1 MDSVI
6 KGFNIELGLNTVGV
20 SKGFKELK
28 RDMAVVNSEMNS
40 NLSAFDKGEKS
51 IERYTAT
58 LEGLNKKQEIQSKIV
73 RKAKENVDSL
83 TNSYIKETKALN
95 DASKKV
101 EDTKRAHDNLV
112 KSGTA
117 TKKEISAAAK
127 EVQKAEKEFNDLN
140 KATSV
145 SEKEMDNA
153 RIAYNK
159 ANRELNIINRS
170 IDNTSGALNKMQEEQ
185 RQANSEWTKL
195 INKMDEA
202 GEKLKTVGGK
212 MTSTGQNLTMG
223 ISAPLTG
230 FAALSVKTAGEYE
243 AAASQFKVVF
253 EGMEGEATDS
263 LNNISK
269 TTGLLPNSLKGTYT
283 QIAAFAKT
291 TGADTKEA
299 MDLTSRA
306 TLAAADSAA
315 FYDKN
320 ISEVTENLQSF
331 LKGNYENDAALGI
344 SATET
349 TRNAKANELY
359 GKSFNDLNEQQK
371 QLTLLKMVED
381 GNKLSGALGQASRES
396 DTLGTQTANL
406 KTAFADFQNEVG
418 KPLLPIAI
426 RGLKELSKAA
436 KSASNWFNGLSDD
449 SKKMVLAVGGIA
461 IAAGPTLMAIGA
473 MATGAGALAQGFK
486 FVAKPLGL
494 FTKSGRESSKVI
506 SGLSKGFKG
515 FKNILSGSSK
525 IFGSVIK
532 NVGSLLPK
540 GFGLLSKSIRGVTG
554 AFKLLRLAFATNPLG
569 IVLLGVTA
577 LGFGLVTL
585 YKKNEKFRNA
595 VNTMGKQVKKIFGQ
609 VVDFAKN
616 LGKGFAKGFG
626 KAIEA
631 TKNFAK
637 NVGNKFKDMKDDAV
651 KHTKNLYKGVTGW
664 FTDLGNGIKSRT
676 GKAYNWAKDNFTNMS
691 TKSISLSKGLA
702 KGALNKFTDLR
713 DGIKSTTGK
722 AYNWTKDNFTKM
734 SSKSIGLSRDLTK
747 GVLGKFGD
755 VRDGIKKTTKAAA
768 GFAIDNFIGMYKGAK
783 KWTEKIGT
791 FLTGFKDDLS
801 KKAKSLGKSVANGA
815 ISGLNGMISGI
826 NSISSKI
833 MDKKLLKKIPKLSTG
848 TSSIVQNSA
857 ISTPTLAVVGDKGPG
872 NGPGGFSHEVI
883 HRANGDLHLTPATDT
898 LVKLNKGDKVYNGT
912 QTYNMMKQGLI
923 PRFNLGTTL
932 KSGWNSAVGFG
943 SSVKDSV
950 VDAGKLV
957 GSIAGDIWDYVKDPK
972 KLVEMVIGKLG
983 GAFNSIG
990 GITGDLGKAAFNKMK
1005 NALVDKVTSWFDES
1019 GGGDALGGVL
1029 DPSMINY
1036 HFGKTAAYTAATGR
1050 PYHEGVDFPF
1060 VYQEVG
1066 TPMSGTLKRQSYM
1079 AGGYGNWVKV
1089 VSGAVELIFAHLKNF
1104 SKSPKDG
1111 SHVKAG
1117 DIVGLTGN
1125 TGFST
1130 GPHLHFGRRVNG
1142 VDVDPEPWLKKLK
1155 KNGSLKGPKGSS
1167 TGHGSA
1173 DGWREDVIKAA
1184 KQMKVDISSK
1194 EVNGILAQIQRES
1207 NGNQSVTQSMSV
1219 WDINTM
1225 MGNPAKGLLQYIPQ
1239 TFREYAVKGHN
1250 NILSGYD
1257 QLLAFFNNSNW
1268 RSDLP
1273 YGNSGWGPTGNRKFA
1288 NGGTVF
1294 KNENIEVA
1302 ENDNAE
1308 MIIPLTK
1315 RTRAVQLIE
1324 QAMKV
1329 IGMKNGEVNVSVNND
1344 NDYSEIIS
1352 RMDAQI
1358 QLLTKLLNTALGIEA
1373 KDTNI
1378 NYKDVG
1384 RANDKYQQEQSSMR
1398 NIKTGRVNYGI

>member
-20 SKGFKELK
+20 SRGFKELK

-51 IERYTAT
+51 IERYTTT

-73 RKAKENVDSL
+73 QKAKENVDSL
-83 TNSYIKETKALN
+83 TNAYIKETKALN
-95 DASKKV
+95 DASRKV
-101 EDTKRAHDNLV
+101 EDAKRAHDNLV

-202 GEKLKTVGGK
+202 GEKLKNVGGK

-426 RGLKELSKAA
+426 RGLKELSKVA
-436 KSASNWFNGLSDD
+436 KSASDWFNGLSAD

-486 FVAKPLGL
+486 FAAKPLSL

-506 SGLSKGFKG
+506 GGLSKGFTG

-569 IVLLGVTA
+569 VILLAVTA
-577 LGFGLVTL
+577 LGTGLVWL
-585 YKKNEKFRNA
+585 YKHNEKFRNA
-595 VNTMGKQVKKIFGQ
+595 VNNMGKQVKKIFGN
-609 VVDFAKN
+609 VVEFAKN
-616 LGKGFAKGFG
+616 LGKNFAKGFG
-626 KAIEA
+626 KAIEG

-637 NVGNKFKDMKDDAV
+637 NVGNKFKDMKDGAV

-664 FTDLGNGIKSRT
+664 FENTGDGIKSRT
-676 GKAYNWAKDNFTNMS
+676 GKAYQWA
-691 TKSISLSKGLA
+691 
-702 KGALNKFTDLR
+702 
-713 DGIKSTTGK
+713 
-722 AYNWTKDNFTKM
+722 KDNFTKM
-734 SSKSIGLSRDLTK
+734 SSKSITLSKSLATGALNKFNDL
-747 GVLGKFGD
+747 
-755 VRDGIKKTTKAAA
+755 RDGIKSRTGKAYEWSK
-768 GFAIDNFIGMYKGAK
+768 DNFEKMKKSSIDKSKLLANGVGNHFGNVRDNVKKVTQKMKDIAVGNFKSMYDKATGWVK
-783 KWTEKIGT
+783 KIGS
-791 FLTGFKDDLS
+791 FITGFKDDLS
-801 KKAKSLGKSVANGA
+801 DKAKSLGKSTANGA
-815 ISGLNGMISGI
+815 ISGLNGMIDGI
-826 NSISSKI
+826 NKISKGI
-833 MDKKLLKKIPKLSTG
+833 MNKKLLSKIPKLSTG
-848 TSSIVQNSA
+848 TVKNGV
-857 ISTPTLAVVGDKGPG
+857 ISRPTLAVVGDRGPG
-872 NGPGGFSHEVI
+872 NGPGGYRHEI
-883 HRANGDLHLTPATDT
+883 IERANGTRFITPATDT
-898 LVKLNKGDKVYNGT
+898 LVHLDKGDKVYSGA
-912 QTYNMMKQGLI
+912 QTYNYMNRLPHFSRGTEEDFFTKIKKGAHHAKDHALDSIGEVKKDISHKAKQ
-923 PRFNLGTTL
+923 
-932 KSGWNSAVGFG
+932 
-943 SSVKDSV
+943 VKGV
-950 VDAGKLV
+950 
-957 GSIAGDIWDYVKDPK
+957 IGDIMDYVENPK
-972 KLVEMVIGKLG
+972 
-983 GAFNSIG
+983 
-990 GITGDLGKAAFNKMK
+990 
-1005 NALVDKVTSWFDES
+1005 ALVDKVLGSLGIDFSGLGGTGKLAKAAFDKLKVMLQNKIKDWFESSGGDSFNPFSNWKKTPGRGWSAGGHAGIDYAMPAGTPIPSPITGEVLQSWFSPYTPS
-1019 GGGDALGGVL
+1019 GG
-1029 DPSMINY
+1029 N
-1036 HFGKTAAYTAATGR
+1036 
-1050 PYHEGVDFPF
+1050 
-1060 VYQEVG
+1060 EV
-1066 TPMSGTLKRQSYM
+1066 Q
-1079 AGGYGNWVKV
+1079 
-1089 VSGAVELIFAHLKNF
+1089 IFADGFTHILMHML
-1104 SKSPKDG
+1104 DG
-1111 SHVKAG
+1111 SRKVKKGDHVTAG
-1117 DIVGLTGN
+1117 QIVGKVGN
-1125 TGFST
+1125 TGNSF
-1130 GPHLHFGRRVNG
+1130 GDHLHWQVNKGRGYLRNEDSIDPELWARQYAKGKSGKGGWTSQIKQAAAKMGAKVSGRDVNDIMSLINTESSG
-1142 VDVDPEPWLKKLK
+1142 NEKIVQHGYVDV
-1155 KNGSLKGPKGSS
+1155 N
-1167 TGHGSA
+1167 TG
-1173 DGWREDVIKAA
+1173 
-1184 KQMKVDISSK
+1184 
-1194 EVNGILAQIQRES
+1194 
-1207 NGNQSVTQSMSV
+1207 GNE
-1219 WDINTM
+1219 
-1225 MGNPAKGLLQYIPQ
+1225 ARGLLQYTPG
-1239 TFREYAVKGHN
+1239 TFSGYKVPGHG
-1250 NILSGYD
+1250 NILNGYD

-1268 RSDLP
+1268 RSDLSAWQRRMSA
-1273 YGNSGWGPTGNRKFA
+1273 GLTGWGPSGSRKFA

-1294 KNENIEVA
+1294 KNEHIEVA

-1324 QAMKV
+1324 QAMNV
-1329 IGMKNGEVNVSVNND
+1329 IGMKNGEVNLSVNND

-1358 QLLTKLLNTALGIEA
+1358 QLLTKLLNTALGIES
-1373 KDTNI
+1373 KDTSI